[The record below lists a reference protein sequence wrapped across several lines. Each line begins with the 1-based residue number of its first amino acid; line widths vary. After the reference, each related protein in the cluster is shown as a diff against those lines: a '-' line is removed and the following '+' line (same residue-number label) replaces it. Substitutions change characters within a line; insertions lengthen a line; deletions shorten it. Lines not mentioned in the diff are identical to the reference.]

1 MVGALGIVEDQPVGQ
16 FAVKERKVGKEQLLV
31 VIHEGLLDRSIESL
45 GVGVHL
51 RVFGVGLPALD
62 ALIFKE
68 ACEVGLELTA
78 VVGEHRRGALG
89 QQGQGLFEGAGGV
102 LGLGLLGLTCRCR
115 GFRRPRL
122 SMRAGTWR
130 ILSGALAMMRPMVET
145 LGSAMPCLAHQ
156 GPRSTWSLLL
166 PRLG

>member
-1 MVGALGIVEDQPVGQ
+1 MGALGVVEDQPVGQ

-31 VIHEGLLDRSIESL
+31 VVDEGLLDCSVESF

-51 RVFGVGLPALD
+51 RVFGVGVPALD

-68 ACEVGLELTA
+68 AGEVGLELTA
-78 VVGEHRRGALG
+78 L
-89 QQGQGLFEGAGGV
+89 
-102 LGLGLLGLTCRCR
+102 
-115 GFRRPRL
+115 
-122 SMRAGTWR
+122 
-130 ILSGALAMMRPMVET
+130 ET

-156 GPRSTWSLLL
+156 GPRSTWRLLL